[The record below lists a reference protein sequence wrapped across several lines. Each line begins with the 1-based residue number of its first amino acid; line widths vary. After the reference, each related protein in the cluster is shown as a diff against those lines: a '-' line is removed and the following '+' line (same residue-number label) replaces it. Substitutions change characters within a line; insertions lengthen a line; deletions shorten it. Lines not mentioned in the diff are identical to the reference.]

1 MQKKKQIKKIKKK
14 HVFEFENN
22 SFLTELYGNHD
33 QNLAKFEKFRE
44 REKDI
49 ERAKSGQHTSIN

>member
-14 HVFEFENN
+14 HVVEFENN

-33 QNLAKFEKFRE
+33 QNLAKFADISVKNVKKFDE
-44 REKDI
+44 FLLKI
-49 ERAKSGQHTSIN
+49 